1 MKTTWLS
8 CPLSNACRNY
18 FSEGKT
24 TPSYLP
30 AHPCSCRARWPL
42 ISLCTS
48 KFYQNNS
55 SNNAQMLLLP
65 TPRASESSPLK
76 AASAAPPKLSG
87 SPVLCSH
94 LPGSFSFIRN
104 KWIFQLWAIHQKEKQ
119 TTLYC
124 SSNACTRSTRKRPH
138 NVGSVNHYS
147 EGCKTLFWDRE
158 SCARTC
164 VHLGVLL
171 PGLQST
177 IYAVLQLIMLR
188 LETNWSWRKPPGSTQ
203 QPCSG
208 EIVPTAQAS
217 TQNQAAR

>member
-1 MKTTWLS
+1 
-8 CPLSNACRNY
+8 
-18 FSEGKT
+18 
-24 TPSYLP
+24 
-30 AHPCSCRARWPL
+30 
-42 ISLCTS
+42 
-48 KFYQNNS
+48 
-55 SNNAQMLLLP
+55 MLLLP

-76 AASAAPPKLSG
+76 AASAATPKLSG

-104 KWIFQLWAIHQKEKQ
+104 KWIFQLWAVHQKEKQ

-164 VHLGVLL
+164 VRLGVLL
-171 PGLQST
+171 FGLQST

-217 TQNQAAR
+217 TQPALETRLICEQVSDLEFNLPIYIFRPCCFTKISPKFHLLSLQRACQQSQLPPLHT